1 MSQVITS
8 NDNWVDLLFQWMG
21 AVDLRGLLVAIFLAG
36 GNIHGGNLLVITFVS
51 SCSYAVLFLLVSL
64 SSGAIQAN

>member
-1 MSQVITS
+1 M
-8 NDNWVDLLFQWMG
+8 DG
-21 AVDLRGLLVAIFLAG
+21 RAVDLRGLLVAIFLAG